1 MGCDIHFHIE
11 VKIDNK
17 REHFAAPDVNRWY
30 WLFGILAGVRGED
43 SPIVKPKGFPKDA
56 SNITRLSYEWMGRD
70 AHTPSW
76 LNSKEILKLQAR
88 LKKERETWL
97 LSADD
102 EEERR
107 RISWNRFDL
116 ECGILNTYF
125 FGNGFTSWLEYDDVK
140 YKPDEITD
148 VRFVFWFDN

>member
-11 VKIDNK
+11 VEIDDK
-17 REHFAAPDVNRWY
+17 WEHYASPSVSRWY
-30 WLFGILAGVRGED
+30 WLFGVLAGVRNGEVK
-43 SPIVKPKGFPKDA
+43 PIVKAKGFPKDA
-56 SNITRLSYEWMGRD
+56 STITRLSYEWMGRD

-76 LNSKEILKLQAR
+76 LNSKEILKLQSI
-88 LKKERETWL
+88 LKKEEQSLSEDERKL
-97 LSADD
+97 LRWDA
-102 EEERR
+102 
-107 RISWNRFDL
+107 FDL

-125 FGNGFTSWLEYDDVK
+125 FGNGFTSWLEYDDMK